1 MPDTNDVDVRELREH
16 IDALAA
22 HAATLRECGEQAEFP
37 AIERNA
43 KRVEDTV
50 ALLDMNVP
58 AELREE

>member
-22 HAATLRECGEQAEFP
+22 HAAALRECGEQAELP

-43 KRVEDTV
+43 QRIEDTV
-50 ALLDMNVP
+50 AMLEMNVP
-58 AELREE
+58 PELLEE

>member
-1 MPDTNDVDVRELREH
+1 MSDTNDVDVRKLREH

-22 HAATLRECGEQAEFP
+22 HAETLRKCGEQAEFP

-43 KRVEDTV
+43 QRIEDTV
-50 ALLDMNVP
+50 AMLEMNVP